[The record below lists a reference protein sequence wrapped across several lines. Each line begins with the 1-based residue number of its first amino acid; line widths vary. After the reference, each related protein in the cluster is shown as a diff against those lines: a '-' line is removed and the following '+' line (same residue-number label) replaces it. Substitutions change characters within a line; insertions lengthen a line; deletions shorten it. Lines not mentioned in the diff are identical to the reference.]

1 MFDRLA
7 GERDELWFLIALR
20 RRWWVIALAAVIAAL
35 SAYVLSSRQTKKYT
49 ATAALQFT
57 NNSQQ
62 YAQSLAGLSSFI
74 GSNADPARLAATN
87 ADLLKLPTIARATA
101 AQLHIPLHRVLQDVT
116 IGSDA
121 TSDVVPVS
129 ATDPVPSLAARIAN
143 TYVSQFVQFEPQ
155 IARIQ
160 FQNFS
165 NVINSELARI
175 PKSQQGGPI
184 AQRLQN
190 ELGKIQVLIESQA
203 GNAAQVETA
212 TRPNSPSFPNSKRD
226 AILGLLLGLLVG
238 TGLVAVL
245 ERRDRRVKTPEEVE
259 QVYGVPVIGMIPES
273 SVIRTGGIPT
283 PRDEEAFL
291 MIRAQLRYFDVDRN
305 IQVVMV
311 SSAESGEG
319 KTMVSLNLARAAARA
334 DGKRALLIESD
345 LRRPTLTRLIGR
357 ESVAGLAELL
367 SHSQDL
373 HAGLRE
379 LVVTPDQVEHSER
392 PVHLDILLAGSV
404 PPNPVELLESK
415 RMVELLDAAASMYD
429 IVVLDTP
436 PIGVVSDAIPLA
448 HQVDGI
454 LLISRVGVSHRDQ
467 AARLMKR
474 LRGLNA
480 HILGVVV
487 NSYKP
492 ASGSRYGYYGYY
504 GAAEPNGS
512 PRRGLLGRQKSTR
525 TR

>member
-7 GERDELWFLIALR
+7 GERDELWFLTALR
-20 RRWWVIALAAVIAAL
+20 RRWWVIVLVAVIGAGT
-35 SAYVLSSRQTKKYT
+35 AYVLSNRQTKKYT
-49 ATAALQFT
+49 ASSALLFT
-57 NNSQQ
+57 NSHF
-62 YAQSLAGLSSFI
+62 AQLLTGQNVLETV
-74 GSNADPARLAATN
+74 DPARQAATN
-87 ADLLKLPTIARATA
+87 LSLVQLSTIAEKVGTALRIPVVRVKSDITFGSDAQSDVLSVSVTDPSPVLAAGIANSYVQQYIAFQKQTAINQLQTAAALVSAQLKAIPA
-101 AQLHIPLHRVLQDVT
+101 AQLGGLVAQQL
-116 IGSDA
+116 
-121 TSDVVPVS
+121 S
-129 ATDPVPSLAARIAN
+129 AEQRRIQLLMAAQTGNAESVQAASVPS
-143 TYVSQFVQFEPQ
+143 
-155 IARIQ
+155 
-160 FQNFS
+160 
-165 NVINSELARI
+165 
-175 PKSQQGGPI
+175 
-184 AQRLQN
+184 
-190 ELGKIQVLIESQA
+190 
-203 GNAAQVETA
+203 
-212 TRPNSPSFPNSKRD
+212 SPSYPNPKRD
-226 AILGLLLGLLVG
+226 GILGLLLGLLVG
-238 TGLVAVL
+238 SGLVAVL
-245 ERRDRRVKTPEEVE
+245 ERRDSRVKTPDEVE
-259 QVYGVPVIGMIPES
+259 EVYGVPVIGMIPES
-273 SVIRTGGIPT
+273 GALRTGAVPT
-283 PRDEEAFL
+283 PHEEEAFL

-345 LRRPTLTRLIGR
+345 MRRPTLTRVIGR

-379 LVVTPDQVEHSER
+379 LVVTPDEEAYGER
-392 PVHLDILLAGSV
+392 PVQLDILLAGSV

-429 IVVLDTP
+429 IVVIDTP
-436 PIGVVSDAIPLA
+436 PIGVVSDAIPLI
-448 HQVDGI
+448 HQVDGL
-454 LLISRVGVSHRDQ
+454 LLISRIGVTHRDQ

-492 ASGSRYGYYGYY
+492 ASGSQYGYYGYY
-504 GAAEPNGS
+504 AATEANGS
-512 PRRGLLGRQKSTR
+512 PRRGLRGRPKSAR

>member
-7 GERDELWFLIALR
+7 GERDGSWFLTALR
-20 RRWWVIALAAVIAAL
+20 RRWWVIVVTAVIGAL

-49 ATAALQFT
+49 ATAAVQFT
-57 NNSQQ
+57 NSRFDLTLAGVNPFSVSNGDPARQ
-62 YAQSLAGLSSFI
+62 AATEQSLLQLQTIPRLVAGSLHIPVNRVKSDI
-74 GSNADPARLAATN
+74 TVGSNA
-87 ADLLKLPTIARATA
+87 
-101 AQLHIPLHRVLQDVT
+101 Q
-116 IGSDA
+116 
-121 TSDVVPVS
+121 SDVVPVT
-129 ATDPVPSLAARIAN
+129 ATDPSPALAARIAN
-143 TYVSQFVQFEPQ
+143 TYVAQFILFQQQTARNQLQATANQIQSNLGKIPLSQ
-155 IARIQ
+155 R
-160 FQNFS
+160 
-165 NVINSELARI
+165 
-175 PKSQQGGPI
+175 GGPI
-184 AQRLQN
+184 AQPLIAELQ
-190 ELGKIQVLIESQA
+190 KIQFLMAAQT
-203 GNAAQVETA
+203 GNAAPAETA
-212 TRPNSPSFPNSKRD
+212 TVPTSPSYPSPKKD

-238 TGLVAVL
+238 SGLVGVL
-245 ERRDRRVKTPEEVE
+245 ERRDRRVKSPDEVE
-259 QVYGVPVIGMIPES
+259 EVYGVPVIGMIPES
-273 SVIRTGGIPT
+273 GLLRSGGVPT
-283 PRDEEAFL
+283 PREEEAFL

-334 DGKRALLIESD
+334 DGKRALLIEAD

-379 LVVTPDQVEHSER
+379 LVVTPDQVQHSER

-415 RMVELLDAAASMYD
+415 RMIELLDAAASMYD
-429 IVVLDTP
+429 IVVIDTA

-448 HQVDGI
+448 HQVDGV

-487 NSYKP
+487 NSFKP
-492 ASGSRYGYYGYY
+492 GSGSRYGYYGYY
-504 GAAEPNGS
+504 QPTDAEVS
-512 PRRGLLGRQKSTR
+512 PRRGRRSRQKSR
-525 TR
+525 LR

>member
-7 GERDELWFLIALR
+7 AERDGSWFLTALA
-20 RRWWVIALAAVIAAL
+20 RRWWVIALCALVAAG
-35 SAYVLSSRQTKKYT
+35 SAYVLSSRQTKEYT
-49 ATAALQFT
+49 ATSALQFT
-57 NNSQQ
+57 DNSQQ
-62 YAQSLAGLSSFI
+62 YAQALSGLPALI
-74 GSNADPARLAATN
+74 GANVDSTRQAATN
-87 ADLLKLPTIARATA
+87 LNLLSLPTIARDTA
-101 AQLHIPLHRVLQDVT
+101 AYLHIPVGRVRSDIS

-121 TSDVVPVS
+121 TSDVVPVT
-129 ATDPVPSLAARIAN
+129 ATDSSPALAAAIAN
-143 TYVSQFVQFEPQ
+143 AYVYEFTQFEPQ
-155 IARIQ
+155 IAKSQ
-160 FQNFS
+160 LQGYAS
-165 NVINSELARI
+165 QINSELKAI
-175 PKSQQGGPI
+175 PSSKLGSPL
-184 AQRLQN
+184 AQRLITEQRD
-190 ELGKIQVLIESQA
+190 IQLLIASEA
-203 GNAAQVETA
+203 ANAAQVETA
-212 TRPNSPSFPNSKRD
+212 GAPSSPSSPNPKRD
-226 AILGLLLGLLVG
+226 AIVGLLLGLLVG

-245 ERRDRRVKTPEEVE
+245 ERRDRRVKSPEEVE
-259 QVYGVPVIGMIPES
+259 QVYGIPVIGMIPES
-273 SVIRTGGIPT
+273 GVLRSGAVST
-283 PRDEEAFL
+283 PREEEAFL

-311 SSAESGEG
+311 SSAETGEG

-334 DGKRALLIESD
+334 DGKRALLIEAD
-345 LRRPTLTRLIGR
+345 MRRPTLTRLVGR

-379 LVVTPDQVEHSER
+379 LVVTPDQVVHGER

-404 PPNPVELLESK
+404 PPNPAELLESK
-415 RMVELLDAAASMYD
+415 RMIELLDAAASMYD
-429 IVVLDTP
+429 IVVVDTP

-454 LLISRVGVSHRDQ
+454 LLISRIGVSHRDQ
-467 AARLMKR
+467 ASRLMTR

-492 ASGSRYGYYGYY
+492 ASGSQYGYYGYY
-504 GAAEPNGS
+504 QPAEANGAPKRG
-512 PRRGLLGRQKSTR
+512 GLLSRQR

>member
-7 GERDELWFLIALR
+7 GERDGSWFLTALR
-20 RRWWVIALAAVIAAL
+20 RRWWVIVLTAVIAAM

-49 ATAALQFT
+49 ATAAVQFT
-57 NNSQQ
+57 SNQRFDLT
-62 YAQSLAGLSSFI
+62 LAGVNPYGVSA
-74 GSNADPARLAATN
+74 GDPTRQAATEQ
-87 ADLLKLPTIARATA
+87 ALVQLPTIPRLVA
-101 AQLHIPLHRVLQDVT
+101 ASLHIPVEQVKTDVNV
-116 IGSDA
+116 GSDA
-121 TSDVVPVS
+121 QSDVVPVS
-129 ATDPVPSLAARIAN
+129 ATDPSPTLAAKIAN
-143 TYVSQFVQFEPQ
+143 AYVNQFILFQQQTARNQLQATADQ
-155 IARIQ
+155 IAL
-160 FQNFS
+160 NLS
-165 NVINSELARI
+165 RI
-175 PKSQQGGPI
+175 PTSQRSGPI
-184 AQRLQN
+184 AQPLIAELQ
-190 ELGKIQVLIESQA
+190 KIQLLQA
-203 GNAAQVETA
+203 AQTGNAAPVETA
-212 TRPNSPSFPNSKRD
+212 TVPKSPSYPNPKRD
-226 AILGLLLGLLVG
+226 GILGLLLGLLVG
-238 TGLVAVL
+238 GGMIGVL
-245 ERRDRRVKTPEEVE
+245 ELRDRRVKTPEEVE
-259 QVYGVPVIGMIPES
+259 EVYGVPVIGMVPES
-273 SVIRTGGIPT
+273 SVIRSGGIPS

-334 DGKRALLIESD
+334 DGKQALLIESD

-379 LVVTPDQVEHSER
+379 LVVTPDQVQHSER

-429 IVVLDTP
+429 IVIIDTP

-454 LLISRVGVSHRDQ
+454 LLISRIGVSHRDQ

-492 ASGSRYGYYGYY
+492 TSGGRYGYYGYY
-504 GAAEPNGS
+504 EPSDAEVS
-512 PRRGLLGRQKSTR
+512 PRRGLLSRPKSR
-525 TR
+525 LR